1 MEFFWTKSHVAIVVV
16 GTQAKYISLWM
27 VENKNILFMLNLL
40 CRECHHVFVVCCKVP
55 YISQSWFKTRN
66 MKMFSTIRLVTQLRQ
81 WYINRVL
88 PWNDDHGCWAASR
101 LFRHQESPGRAFH
114 GDVNGLD
121 IGGQHGRRLVLR
133 WKWAAELFSDTRNR
147 VTDDLSAACV
157 ALKLTKYEPRLDK
170 LSASMQQQ
178 KPHCSIACQMKT
190 FTFQ

>member
-121 IGGQHGRRLVLR
+121 IGGQHGRRSVLLR
-133 WKWAAELFSDTRNR
+133 HTRKPQR
-147 VTDDLSAACV
+147 RSYLICASRSGIVRHRCGGG
-157 ALKLTKYEPRLDK
+157 LTKIML
-170 LSASMQQQ
+170 LLAGS
-178 KPHCSIACQMKT
+178 
-190 FTFQ
+190 FQ